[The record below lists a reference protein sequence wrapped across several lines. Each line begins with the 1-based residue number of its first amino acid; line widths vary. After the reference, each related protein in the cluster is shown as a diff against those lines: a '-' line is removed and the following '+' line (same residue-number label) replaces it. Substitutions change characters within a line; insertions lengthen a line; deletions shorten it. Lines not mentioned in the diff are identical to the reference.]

1 MGSSWWNL
9 ETSGWAKL
17 VLALAALG
25 IVAWSEWARRAR
37 TSAQADVWGR
47 KWRPRLL
54 SLLGVLGFAAYFN
67 FGSFNFQGD
76 YLHRWDAAH
85 YVLGAR
91 YFDELGYDGLYDCIA
106 VADAEVPGQAARI
119 AKRTIIDLR
128 TNHLTTAVHVLAHPE
143 LCKQRFS
150 PQRWAEFS
158 ADVSFFR
165 SDFPEDAWEQMSTD
179 HGFNAPPAWLLLAHP
194 LAGRGPLT
202 WSGLKVFAAL
212 DPLLILAA
220 LLALAWLCG
229 GWTASLVAIVLGT
242 YFPGQLLWTGGSFLR
257 WDWLAALLLGLAL
270 CRRNHPWLGG
280 ALLGWATLLRI
291 FPGFA
296 LLGVLLGVV
305 MARIRRRPVDPAA
318 ARILLGALGVVL
330 VMGTVS
336 GMVRRENAWGDF
348 VRNMR
353 KHTSVASGNRMGLA
367 SLLAYD
373 SQARERALQ
382 PVAGED
388 TRARWAQ
395 AQGETLQQRRWLWL
409 LLGALGTVAIAAC
422 VRDQPAWLAA
432 LLGLLLVPLGTPIAC
447 YYYVFVAALALLAEA
462 RREVGGLLLALSIA
476 SLLVARLSQYDMD
489 EQYAAQSLIVIMTMA
504 FVASAFLSRRA
515 ATDATSRSIEAA

>member
-1 MGSSWWNL
+1 MSSSWWNP
-9 ETSGWAKL
+9 ETSGWSKL
-17 VLALAALG
+17 VLALAALLVVG
-25 IVAWSEWARRAR
+25 WAEWARRAQTPER
-37 TSAQADVWGR
+37 DAWGS
-47 KWRPRLL
+47 KWRPRML

-67 FGSFNFQGD
+67 FGSFNFQD
-76 YLHRWDAAH
+76 SYLHRWDAAH

-91 YFDELGYDGLYDCIA
+91 YFDQLGYDGLYECIA
-106 VADAEVPGQAARI
+106 VADAEVPGQAARV
-119 AKRTIIDLR
+119 AQRTIIDLR
-128 TNHLTTAVHVLAHPE
+128 SNHLTTAAQVVENPE
-143 LCKQRFS
+143 LCKRRFS

-158 ADVSFFR
+158 ADVAFFR

-202 WSGLKVFAAL
+202 WTGLKVFAAL
-212 DPLLILAA
+212 DPLLILVA
-220 LLALAWLCG
+220 LLGLAWLCG

-280 ALLGWATLLRI
+280 GLLGWAALLRI

-305 MARIRRRPVDPAA
+305 WARIRRKPVDPAA
-318 ARILLGALGVVL
+318 GRILLGALAVVL
-330 VMGTVS
+330 VVGSIS
-336 GMVRRENAWGDF
+336 GMARRENAWSDF
-348 VRNMR
+348 ARNMR

-373 SQARERALQ
+373 SQARKQALQ

-388 TRARWAQ
+388 VRTRWERAQ
-395 AQGETLQQRRWLWL
+395 SATLQQRRWLWL
-409 LLGALGTVAIAAC
+409 LLGALGTVAVAAC

-432 LLGLLLVPLGTPIAC
+432 LLGLLLIPLGTPIAC

-489 EQYAAQSLIVIMTMA
+489 EQYAAQSLIAIMALA
-504 FVASAFLSRRA
+504 FVASAFLSRR
-515 ATDATSRSIEAA
+515 THRS